1 MNEIEIE
8 ELKKKL
14 SYGTTEYFEVSLR
27 DMVNSIYC
35 YNGEITNYDTYLKN
49 KYVTSFYTDTSY
61 CNNGNARL
69 TKENTER
76 IVKEQVDYLS
86 KHAKV
91 KSNVYT
97 DNEGVTYNSLI
108 FDE

>member
-1 MNEIEIE
+1 MSEKKIS
-8 ELKKKL
+8 ELKSKL
-14 SYGTTEYFEVSLR
+14 SYGTTEYFEVKLR
-27 DMVNSIYC
+27 EMVNSIYC
-35 YNGEITNYDTYLKN
+35 YNGEITNYDTYLN
-49 KYVTSFYTDTSY
+49 DKYITDYYTDTQY
-61 CNNGNARL
+61 NNGNARL

-76 IVKEQVDYLS
+76 IVREQVDYLS

-97 DNEGVTYNSLI
+97 DNERVTYNSLI